1 MEVLYLIFVEDIFD
15 QIFDFPTIN
24 DVGILSG
31 GWCDQ
36 IVSPFQPNQLF
47 EFVWK
52 DRQLNGAISE
62 LYLSGESEQHGKGRF
77 WQPRRYLSHEKRWI
91 DKYNHFPQELENRGE
106 NPPEP
111 ISYNEIFFR
120 SQTWRKTN
128 TQLIYDAPIR
138 DNRSIER
145 IQSVLQIEIIVQ
157 IFNSYF
163 ANDWENCGECKQNEI
178 DARNSSIFSA
188 QFRDG
193 QESSLPSIHRTSRCK
208 VGKENFFLSLILVA
222 SDWFGEELEL

>member
-145 IQSVLQIEIIVQ
+145 IQSVLQIEIILCRYSILTSQ
-157 IFNSYF
+157 IIGRIAANASRMKLTPATAAYFLHNS
-163 ANDWENCGECKQNEI
+163 
-178 DARNSSIFSA
+178 
-188 QFRDG
+188 DG
-193 QESSLPSIHRTSRCK
+193 QESSLPSIHMTSRCK

-222 SDWFGEELEL
+222 SDWFGELEL